1 MRIVFKDDV
10 LVHINLKNE
19 VEKTSSEFVYSF
31 METSTLTLKFEEL
44 GYRQIVFEELDYTPI
59 EVGDLIE
66 FLIDDILNYST
77 DITVESFYRFLID
90 RFSSEDTQVNMY

>member
-1 MRIVFKDDV
+1 MRIIFKDDV

-19 VEKTSSEFVYSF
+19 TEEGSSEFAYSF
-31 METSTLTLKFEEL
+31 IETSTLTLKFEEL
-44 GYRQIVFEELDYTPI
+44 GYKQIVFEKLGHTPI

-77 DITVESFYRFLID
+77 DIAIESFYRFLID